1 MRPQKYF
8 CPIMV
13 GLWCRHIFSNPFI
26 FTQRVS
32 CVCNGLLNN
41 KELSGYLNV
50 PTSYLASEPA
60 GRVSWGHRRVV
71 RLGAQRVLWKNHYIP
86 DKYSSKL
93 LSGFLRFY
101 RLIFFSYTIH
111 ILSQLAT
118 CYSTGC
124 HKSSWYSQRSLKV
137 KCLMKVY
144 LGEPKWVFREL
155 VETLLIVSLLW
166 GLRDECKSVSV
177 LFNSD
182 LDTLIDFEIS

>member
-1 MRPQKYF
+1 M
-8 CPIMV
+8 
-13 GLWCRHIFSNPFI
+13 S
-26 FTQRVS
+26 
-32 CVCNGLLNN
+32 LLR
-41 KELSGYLNV
+41 EL
-50 PTSYLASEPA
+50 
-60 GRVSWGHRRVV
+60 V
-71 RLGAQRVLWKNHYIP
+71 RDSSAQRVLWKNHCIP

-101 RLIFFSYTIH
+101 RLIFFSYTIY

-177 LFNSD
+177 SFNSHCCVKC
-182 LDTLIDFEIS
+182 LPILYEIPSLLSFKGTYLVNS